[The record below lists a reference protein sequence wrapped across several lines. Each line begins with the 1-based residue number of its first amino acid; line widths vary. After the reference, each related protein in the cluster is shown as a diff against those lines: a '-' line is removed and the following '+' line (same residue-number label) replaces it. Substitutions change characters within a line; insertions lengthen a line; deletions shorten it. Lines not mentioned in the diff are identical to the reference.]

1 MVEKD
6 QKGVERGGGIREKN
20 HRYQDYIVR
29 VAAGFAGVGQ
39 IIYT

>member
-6 QKGVERGGGIREKN
+6 QKGVERGGGIRETITD
-20 HRYQDYIVR
+20 QDYMVR